1 MERNAVVLNVF
12 TTASGEGVRDLI
24 GRIHIHLARA
34 QASYTYFH
42 NTALVHSEVKNNQTH
57 IHTHSTVLRIFK
69 VAQVIGIVLLVL
81 FIFYRFCA
89 N

>member
-1 MERNAVVLNVF
+1 MFSRLLLVRLRRKD
-12 TTASGEGVRDLI
+12 SRDLI

-81 FIFYRFCA
+81 VIYILSFLCELEF
-89 N
+89 